1 MSAEIAAARD
11 NMVDSQVRPSDVPDL
26 RIQDA
31 MRAVARETL
40 IPAAKVALAYADT
53 EVEYASGRWL
63 LSPRDLAKLLQALTP
78 VSGESALALSAPY
91 AGAVL
96 GAMGLE
102 VTHCDAATLT
112 PRPGGWNLIVC
123 EGAVS
128 ETPRAWLDALAS
140 GGRLGVVERRGAL
153 GRAMVYLKTGE
164 TVGGRAVFESTPPIL
179 AGFEPKAQFVF

>member
-1 MSAEIAAARD
+1 MSAEFAAARH

-40 IPAAKVALAYADT
+40 IPAQKAAVAYADT
-53 EVEYASGRWL
+53 EIEYAPGRWL
-63 LSPRDLAKLLQALTP
+63 LSPRDLAKMLQALTP
-78 VSGESALALSAPY
+78 TVGESALALSAPY

-96 GAMGLE
+96 AAMGLN
-102 VTHCDAATLT
+102 VTLCDASAPTS
-112 PRPGGWNLIVC
+112 RPAGWSLIVC

-128 ETPRAWLDALAS
+128 ETPKAWLEALS
-140 GGRLGVVERRGAL
+140 PGGRLGVVERHGAL
-153 GRAMVYLKTGE
+153 GRAMVYQKTGAS
-164 TVGGRAVFESTPPIL
+164 VGGRPIFESTPPFL